1 MNKATRILCAV
12 LAAAAISLFAVQL
25 SCRSALHRENKL
37 VIAVAYDGDN
47 NHIEVQN
54 LKYISPVRR
63 GLSDTVSRY
72 RRGGG
77 DYFL

>member
-54 LKYISPVRR
+54 LKYISRCVEAFQTQYPDC
-63 GLSDTVSRY
+63 LLYTSRCV
-72 RRGGG
+72 
-77 DYFL
+77 